1 VNYRKSML
9 ALLIVGGLALATAPL
24 ARAAPAS
31 AFICIDDGCGGD
43 GGGDGGGGGGGTGG
57 GGGGGG
63 SSGPTACS
71 SGYIAT
77 TPVTDNWIDTGV
89 ANVNDVAAGPDG
101 SVWYI
106 TGTPGTTGTTVRVS
120 GGSTEVINQGGKRI
134 AVDAQ
139 GNPWIVDFNGNIW
152 HLVNGSFQE
161 LPTGLAR
168 DIAVAPSGLVWVIG
182 TNSRNGSFQVWS
194 WNGSSWTANAGSGE
208 EIDVAANGD
217 PVVNGAD
224 GKVWIMDGG
233 ANSGWSQVDSGGLSV
248 FDMGLSPCSPAGQ
261 ASVGASAMWFTG
273 PIGFGGTS
281 NAPLVFSDGGGVQGP
296 YSTTGS
302 GPIVEQFLNGFFQVT
317 ASHVAVDTGGRVWIV
332 ADPAGCDCA
341 GELLERPFS

>member
-1 VNYRKSML
+1 MNYRKTML
-9 ALLIVGGLALATAPL
+9 AFLVLGGLLLATVPL
-24 ARAAPAS
+24 SLAAPAS
-31 AFICIDDGCGGD
+31 AVICLDDGCGGD
-43 GGGDGGGGGGGTGG
+43 GGGGGGTGG
-57 GGGGGG
+57 TGGTGG
-63 SSGPTACS
+63 SSGPIACS

-106 TGTPGTTGTTVRVS
+106 TGTPGTTGTTVRIA
-120 GGSTEVINQGGKRI
+120 GTSTEVINQGGKRI
-134 AVDAQ
+134 AVDPQ

-168 DIAVAPSGLVWVIG
+168 DIGVAPSGIVWVIG
-182 TNSRNGSFQVWS
+182 TNSSNGSFQVWS

-208 EIDVAANGD
+208 EIDVASNGD
-217 PVVNGAD
+217 PVVNGYD

-233 ANSGWSQVDSGGLSV
+233 ANSGWSQVDLGGLSV

-273 PIGFGGTS
+273 PINFGGTS
-281 NAPLVFSDGGGVQGP
+281 NTPLVFSDGGGLQGP

-317 ASHVAVDTGGRVWIV
+317 ASHVAVDTTGRAWVV
-332 ADPAGCDCA
+332 ADPGGCDCP

>member
-1 VNYRKSML
+1 MKRIMSRGMAVVVAAGS
-9 ALLIVGGLALATAPL
+9 LLFGVATASPALAGKPPPPPL
-24 ARAAPAS
+24 PAVS
-31 AFICIDDGCGGD
+31 LSPAVICYDCGG
-43 GGGDGGGGGGGTGG
+43 GG

-63 SSGPTACS
+63 SSTTVCS
-71 SGYIAT
+71 PGYIAN
-77 TPVTDNWIDTGV
+77 TPVTDNWSDTGV
-89 ANVNDVAAGPDG
+89 ANVNDVAAGLDG

-106 TGTPGTTGTTVRVS
+106 TGTPGTTGTTVRLS
-120 GGSTEVINQGGKRI
+120 PGASNGFFNHGGKRI
-134 AVDAQ
+134 AVDPQ

-168 DIAVAPSGLVWVIG
+168 DIGVAPNGIVWVIG
-182 TNSRNGSFQVWS
+182 TNSSNGSFQVWS

-224 GKVWIMDGG
+224 GKTWIMDGG
-233 ANSGWSQVDSGGLSV
+233 PNSGWSQVLTNIST
-248 FDMGLSPCSPAGQ
+248 FDIGLSPCSPAGQ
-261 ASVGASAMWFTG
+261 ASVGGSAMWFTG
-273 PIGFGGTS
+273 PINFSSS

-296 YSTTGS
+296 YSMTNS
-302 GPIVEQFLNGFFQVT
+302 GFIVQQFLNGFFQVT
-317 ASHVAVDTGGRVWIV
+317 ASHVAVDTAGRAWVV
-332 ADPAGCDCA
+332 ADPGGCDCP